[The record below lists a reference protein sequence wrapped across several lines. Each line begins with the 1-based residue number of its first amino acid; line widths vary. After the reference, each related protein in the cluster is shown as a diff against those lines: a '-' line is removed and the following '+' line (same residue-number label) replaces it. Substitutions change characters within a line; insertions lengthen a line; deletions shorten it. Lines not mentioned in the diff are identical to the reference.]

1 MVSHIPCYVCL
12 IFFSISHLV
21 STLAESDNYI
31 IHMDV
36 SEKPKDFGSHQEW
49 YLSTLTSAL
58 ETSKLSTTNSFS
70 TSTSK
75 LFYSYTHVI
84 DGFAAS
90 LSLSELEALKS
101 SPGFVSSIKDLPVKV
116 DTTHSPDFLGLSGN
130 SGLWPVTDYGQD
142 VIIGVVDTGIWPESE
157 SYNDKGMSEVP
168 SRWKGQCEFGTKFN
182 TSFCNKKLIGAR
194 FFNKGLIAK
203 YPNVTNTIK
212 NSTRDTIG
220 HGTHTSS
227 TAAGNYVQGASYF
240 GYATGTARGIAPKAR
255 VAMYKALWDEGS
267 YSSDI
272 MAAIDQ
278 AILDGVDVI
287 SLSLGRDDV
296 PLHTDPIAIATFGA
310 LKKGVFVSTSAGN
323 RGPLLGTLHNG
334 IPWVLTVAA
343 GTMDRDYNGV
353 VTLGNGVQLLG
364 SSLYIGKWNS
374 SSNKIPIVFFDAC
387 DNLKALQKVG
397 YKIVVCQDKKGSL
410 SNQVRNAYDA
420 KVVAAVFITNVTDL
434 KSYIRTSSPTIF
446 LNMKNGETVK
456 DYIKTSKS
464 NPKASLEFKKT
475 TLGIKPSP
483 RVSSYSSKGPSISCP
498 FVLKPDIMAPG
509 SLVLASWP
517 PKIPVAKEGSSFL
530 YSEFALLSG
539 TSMSCPQAAGVAA
552 LLKSAHPDWSPAAI
566 RSAMMTTSDAFDNTL
581 NPITDLG
588 DNNHPASPFAFG
600 AGHINPNKALDPGLI
615 YDVNAQDYVNV
626 LCGLKYT
633 NQQIQ
638 IITKSASNNCS
649 NTSLDLNYPSFVAF
663 FNAKGSNSS
672 FKSVR
677 EFHRTVT
684 NVGEGQSTYVASV
697 TPIKE
702 IKVSVTP
709 EKLVFKNK
717 NEKQSFKLSIEGP
730 QKLKEELVFGYLR
743 WVDSAS
749 KRVVSSPIV
758 ATSYSSELVS

>member
-1 MVSHIPCYVCL
+1 
-12 IFFSISHLV
+12 
-21 STLAESDNYI
+21 
-31 IHMDV
+31 MDV

-58 ETSKLSTTNSFS
+58 ETSKLSTTNTFS

-75 LFYSYTHVI
+75 LIYSYTHVI

-90 LSLSELEALKS
+90 LSLAELEALKS
-101 SPGFVSSIKDLPVKV
+101 SPGFVSSIKDLPVKA

-168 SRWKGQCEFGTKFN
+168 SRWKGKCEFDTKFN

-212 NSTRDTIG
+212 NSTRDTEG

-255 VAMYKALWDEGS
+255 VAMYKALWDEGA

-287 SLSLGRDDV
+287 SISLGIDGV
-296 PLHTDPIAIATFGA
+296 PLHSDPIAIATFGA

-323 RGPLLGTLHNG
+323 QGPLLETLHNG

-364 SSLYIGKWNS
+364 SSLYIGKWKS

-410 SNQVRNAYDA
+410 SDQVQNAYDA

-434 KSYIRTSSPTIF
+434 EFYIQTSSPAIF

-464 NPKASLEFKKT
+464 NPKASLVFKKT
-475 TLGIKPSP
+475 TLGTKPSP

-517 PKIPVAKEGSSFL
+517 PKIPVANEGGSFL
-530 YSEFALLSG
+530 YSKFNLLSG

-566 RSAMMTTSDAFDNTL
+566 RSAMLTTSDAFDNTL

-588 DNNHPASPFAFG
+588 DDNHPASPFAFG

-626 LCGLKYT
+626 LCGLEYT

-649 NTSLDLNYPSFVAF
+649 NKSLDLNYPSFVAF

-684 NVGEGQSTYVASV
+684 NVGEGQSTYVASM

-749 KRVVSSPIV
+749 KPVVSSPIV
-758 ATSYSSELVS
+758 ATSYSSKFVS

>member
-1 MVSHIPCYVCL
+1 
-12 IFFSISHLV
+12 
-21 STLAESDNYI
+21 
-31 IHMDV
+31 MDV

-58 ETSKLSTTNSFS
+58 ETSKLSTTNTFS

-75 LFYSYTHVI
+75 LIYSYTHVI

-90 LSLSELEALKS
+90 LSLAELEALKS
-101 SPGFVSSIKDLPVKV
+101 SPGFVSSIKDLPVKA
-116 DTTHSPDFLGLSGN
+116 DTTHSPDFLGLSSN
-130 SGLWPVTDYGQD
+130 LGLWPVTNYGQD

-203 YPNVTNTIK
+203 DPNVTNTIN
-212 NSTRDTIG
+212 NSTRDTDG

-255 VAMYKALWDEGS
+255 VAMYKALWDEGLF
-267 YSSDI
+267 SSDI

-287 SLSLGRDDV
+287 SISLGIDGV
-296 PLHTDPIAIATFGA
+296 PLHSDPIAIATFGA

-323 RGPLLGTLHNG
+323 QGPLLETLHNG

-410 SNQVRNAYDA
+410 SDQVQNAYDA
-420 KVVAAVFITNVTDL
+420 KVVAAVFISDVTDL
-434 KSYIRTSSPTIF
+434 EFYIQTSSPAIF

-464 NPKASLEFKKT
+464 NPKASLVFKKT
-475 TLGIKPSP
+475 TLGTKPSP

-517 PKIPVAKEGSSFL
+517 PKIPVANEGGSFL
-530 YSEFALLSG
+530 YSKFNLLSG
-539 TSMSCPQAAGVAA
+539 TSMSCPHAAGVAA

-566 RSAMMTTSDAFDNTL
+566 RSAMMTTSDAIDNTL

-588 DNNHPASPFAFG
+588 DDNHPASPFAFG

-626 LCGLKYT
+626 LCGLEYT

-649 NTSLDLNYPSFVAF
+649 NKSLDLNYPSFVAF

-672 FKSVR
+672 FISVR

-702 IKVSVTP
+702 IKVRVTP

-730 QKLKEELVFGYLR
+730 QKLKEESVFGYLR
-743 WVDSAS
+743 WVESAS
-749 KRVVSSPIV
+749 KRMVSSPIV
-758 ATSYSSELVS
+758 ATHYSSEFVS

>member
-1 MVSHIPCYVCL
+1 MVSHIPYYVCL
-12 IFFSISHLV
+12 TFFSISHLV
-21 STLAESDNYI
+21 STLAESNNYI

-75 LFYSYTHVI
+75 LLYSDTHVI

-182 TSFCNKKLIGAR
+182 TSFCNKKIIGAR

-287 SLSLGRDDV
+287 SLSLGRNDV
-296 PLHTDPIAIATFGA
+296 PLHTDPIAIAAFGA

-374 SSNKIPIVFFDAC
+374 SSNKIPIVFFDA
-387 DNLKALQKVG
+387 L
-397 YKIVVCQDKKGSL
+397 
-410 SNQVRNAYDA
+410 
-420 KVVAAVFITNVTDL
+420 VAAVFITNVTDL
-434 KSYIRTSSPTIF
+434 EFYIRTPFPTIY

-483 RVSSYSSKGPSISCP
+483 RVSSYSSKGPSISCS

-517 PKIPVAKEGSSFL
+517 PKIPVAREGSSFL
-530 YSEFALLSG
+530 YSKFRLLSG
-539 TSMSCPQAAGVAA
+539 TSMSCPHVAGVAA
-552 LLKSAHPDWSPAAI
+552 LLKSAHPGWSPAAI

-588 DNNHPASPFAFG
+588 DDDHPASPFAFG
-600 AGHINPNKALDPGLI
+600 AGHINPSMALDPGLI

-649 NTSLDLNYPSFVAF
+649 NKSLDLNYPSFVAF

-672 FKSVR
+672 FKSVQ

-758 ATSYSSELVS
+758 ATSYSSKFVS

>member
-1 MVSHIPCYVCL
+1 MVSHIPYYVCL
-12 IFFSISHLV
+12 TFFSISHLV

-31 IHMDV
+31 IHMVV

-75 LFYSYTHVI
+75 LFYSDTHVI

-287 SLSLGRDDV
+287 SLSLGRNDV
-296 PLHTDPIAIATFGA
+296 PLHTDPIAIAAFGA

-374 SSNKIPIVFFDAC
+374 SSNKIPIVFFDA
-387 DNLKALQKVG
+387 L
-397 YKIVVCQDKKGSL
+397 
-410 SNQVRNAYDA
+410 
-420 KVVAAVFITNVTDL
+420 VAAVFITNVTDL
-434 KSYIRTSSPTIF
+434 EFYIRTPFPTIY

-483 RVSSYSSKGPSISCP
+483 RVSSYSSKGPSISCS

-517 PKIPVAKEGSSFL
+517 PKIPVAREGSSFL
-530 YSEFALLSG
+530 YSKFRLLSG
-539 TSMSCPQAAGVAA
+539 TSMSCPHVAGVAA
-552 LLKSAHPDWSPAAI
+552 LLKSAHPGWSPAAI
-566 RSAMMTTSDAFDNTL
+566 RSAMMTTLDAFDNTL

-588 DNNHPASPFAFG
+588 DDDHPASPFAFG
-600 AGHINPNKALDPGLI
+600 AGHINPSMALHPGLI

-649 NTSLDLNYPSFVAF
+649 NKSLDLNYPSFVAF

-672 FKSVR
+672 FKSVQ

-684 NVGEGQSTYVASV
+684 NVGEGQSTYVTSV

-758 ATSYSSELVS
+758 ATSYSSKFVS

>member
-1 MVSHIPCYVCL
+1 MVSHIPYYVCL
-12 IFFSISHLV
+12 TFFSISHLV

-31 IHMDV
+31 IHMVV

-75 LFYSYTHVI
+75 LFYSDTHVI

-287 SLSLGRDDV
+287 SLSLGRNDV
-296 PLHTDPIAIATFGA
+296 PLHTDPIAIAAFGA

-374 SSNKIPIVFFDAC
+374 SSNKIPIVFFDA
-387 DNLKALQKVG
+387 L
-397 YKIVVCQDKKGSL
+397 
-410 SNQVRNAYDA
+410 
-420 KVVAAVFITNVTDL
+420 VAAVFITNVTDL
-434 KSYIRTSSPTIF
+434 EFYIRTPFPTIY

-483 RVSSYSSKGPSISCP
+483 RVSSYSSKGPSISCS
-498 FVLKPDIMAPG
+498 FVLKPDIMAP
-509 SLVLASWP
+509 
-517 PKIPVAKEGSSFL
+517 VAREGSSFL
-530 YSEFALLSG
+530 YSKFRLLSG
-539 TSMSCPQAAGVAA
+539 TSMSCPHVAGVAA
-552 LLKSAHPDWSPAAI
+552 LLKSAHPGWSPAAI
-566 RSAMMTTSDAFDNTL
+566 RSAMMTTLDAFDNTL

-588 DNNHPASPFAFG
+588 DDDHPASPFAFG
-600 AGHINPNKALDPGLI
+600 AGHINPSMALHPGLI

-649 NTSLDLNYPSFVAF
+649 NKSLDLNYPSFVAF

-672 FKSVR
+672 FKSVQ

-758 ATSYSSELVS
+758 ATSYSSKFVS

>member
-1 MVSHIPCYVCL
+1 
-12 IFFSISHLV
+12 
-21 STLAESDNYI
+21 
-31 IHMDV
+31 MDV

-58 ETSKLSTTNSFS
+58 ETSKLSTTNTFS

-75 LFYSYTHVI
+75 LIYSYTHVI

-101 SPGFVSSIKDLPVKV
+101 SPGFVSSIKDLPVKA
-116 DTTHSPDFLGLSGN
+116 DTTHSPDFLGLSSN
-130 SGLWPVTDYGQD
+130 SGLWPVTNYGQD
-142 VIIGVVDTGIWPESE
+142 AIIGVVDTGIWPESE

-203 YPNVTNTIK
+203 DPNATKTIN
-212 NSTRDTIG
+212 NSTRDTDG

-227 TAAGNYVQGASYF
+227 TAAGNYVQGASFF

-287 SLSLGRDDV
+287 SISLGIDDV

-323 RGPLLGTLHNG
+323 QGPLLGTLHNG

-374 SSNKIPIVFFDAC
+374 SSNKTPIVFFDAC

-410 SNQVRNAYDA
+410 SDQVQNVDDA

-434 KSYIRTSSPTIF
+434 EFYIQNSYPAIF

-464 NPKASLEFKKT
+464 NPKASLVFKKT
-475 TLGIKPSP
+475 TLGTKPSP

-517 PKIPVAKEGSSFL
+517 PKIPVASDGSSSL
-530 YSEFALLSG
+530 YSKFNLLSG

-581 NPITDLG
+581 KPITDLG
-588 DNNHPASPFAFG
+588 DDNHPASPFAFG

-649 NTSLDLNYPSFVAF
+649 NKSLDLNYPSFVAF
-663 FNAKGSNSS
+663 FNAKASKSS

-677 EFHRTVT
+677 EFQRTVT

-730 QKLKEELVFGYLR
+730 QRLKEELVFGYLR

-749 KRVVSSPIV
+749 KRMVSSPIV
-758 ATSYSSELVS
+758 ATRYTSEFVS

>member
-1 MVSHIPCYVCL
+1 
-12 IFFSISHLV
+12 
-21 STLAESDNYI
+21 
-31 IHMDV
+31 MDV
-36 SEKPKDFGSHQEW
+36 SEKPKDFGSHHEW

-58 ETSKLSTTNSFS
+58 ETSKLSTTNTFS
-70 TSTSK
+70 TATSK
-75 LFYSYTHVI
+75 LIYSYTHVI

-101 SPGFVSSIKDLPVKV
+101 SPGFVSSIKDLPVKA
-116 DTTHSPDFLGLSGN
+116 DTTHSPDFLGLSSN
-130 SGLWPVTDYGQD
+130 SGLWPVTNYGQD

-203 YPNVTNTIK
+203 DPNATKTIN
-212 NSTRDTIG
+212 NSTRDTDG

-227 TAAGNYVQGASYF
+227 TAAGNYVQGASFF

-287 SLSLGRDDV
+287 SISLGIDGV

-323 RGPLLGTLHNG
+323 QGPLLGTLHNG

-387 DNLKALQKVG
+387 DNLKTLQKVG

-410 SNQVRNAYDA
+410 SDQVQNVDDA

-434 KSYIRTSSPTIF
+434 EFYIQNSYPAIF

-464 NPKASLEFKKT
+464 NPKASLVFKKT
-475 TLGIKPSP
+475 TLGTKPSP
-483 RVSSYSSKGPSISCP
+483 RVSSYSAKGPSISCP

-517 PKIPVAKEGSSFL
+517 PKIPVASDGSSSL
-530 YSEFALLSG
+530 YSKFNLLSG

-581 NPITDLG
+581 KPITDLG
-588 DNNHPASPFAFG
+588 DDNHPASPFAFG
-600 AGHINPNKALDPGLI
+600 AGHINPNNALDPGLI

-633 NQQIQ
+633 NRQIQ

-649 NTSLDLNYPSFVAF
+649 NKSLDLNYPSFVAF
-663 FNAKGSNSS
+663 FNAKASKSS

-730 QKLKEELVFGYLR
+730 QRLKEESVFGYLR

-749 KRVVSSPIV
+749 KRMVSSPIV
-758 ATSYSSELVS
+758 ATRYSSEFVP

>member
-1 MVSHIPCYVCL
+1 
-12 IFFSISHLV
+12 
-21 STLAESDNYI
+21 
-31 IHMDV
+31 MDV

-58 ETSKLSTTNSFS
+58 ETSKLSTTNTFS

-75 LFYSYTHVI
+75 LIYSYTHVI

-101 SPGFVSSIKDLPVKV
+101 SPGFVSSIKDLPVKA
-116 DTTHSPDFLGLSGN
+116 DTTHSPDFLGLSSN
-130 SGLWPVTDYGQD
+130 SGLWPLTNYGQD

-168 SRWKGQCEFGTKFN
+168 SRWKGQCEFGTFN

-203 YPNVTNTIK
+203 DPNATKTIN
-212 NSTRDTIG
+212 NSTRDTDG

-227 TAAGNYVQGASYF
+227 TAAGNYVQGASFF

-287 SLSLGRDDV
+287 SISLGIDGV

-323 RGPLLGTLHNG
+323 QGPLLGTLHNG

-387 DNLKALQKVG
+387 DNLKTLQKVG

-410 SNQVRNAYDA
+410 SDQVQNVDDA

-434 KSYIRTSSPTIF
+434 EFYIQSSYPAIF

-464 NPKASLEFKKT
+464 NPKASLVFKKT
-475 TLGIKPSP
+475 TLGTKPSP

-517 PKIPVAKEGSSFL
+517 PKIPVASDGSSSL
-530 YSEFALLSG
+530 YSKFNLLSG

-581 NPITDLG
+581 KPITDLG
-588 DNNHPASPFAFG
+588 DDNHPASPFAFG

-615 YDVNAQDYVNV
+615 YDVDAQDYVNV

-649 NTSLDLNYPSFVAF
+649 NKSLDLNYPSFVAF
-663 FNAKGSNSS
+663 FNAKASKSS

-677 EFHRTVT
+677 EFQRTVT

-702 IKVSVTP
+702 INVSVTP

-730 QKLKEELVFGYLR
+730 ERLKEESVFGYLR

-749 KRVVSSPIV
+749 KRMVSSPIV
-758 ATSYSSELVS
+758 ATRYTSEFVP

>member
-1 MVSHIPCYVCL
+1 
-12 IFFSISHLV
+12 
-21 STLAESDNYI
+21 
-31 IHMDV
+31 MDV

-58 ETSKLSTTNSFS
+58 ETSKLSTTNTFS

-75 LFYSYTHVI
+75 LIYSYTHVI

-101 SPGFVSSIKDLPVKV
+101 SPGFVSSIKDLPVKA
-116 DTTHSPDFLGLSGN
+116 DTTHSPDFLGLSSD
-130 SGLWPVTDYGQD
+130 SGLWPVTNYGQD

-168 SRWKGQCEFGTKFN
+168 SRWKGQCEFGTFN

-203 YPNVTNTIK
+203 DPNATKTIN
-212 NSTRDTIG
+212 NSTRDTDG

-227 TAAGNYVQGASYF
+227 TAAGNYVQGASFF

-287 SLSLGRDDV
+287 SISLGIDGV

-323 RGPLLGTLHNG
+323 QGPLLGTLHNG

-387 DNLKALQKVG
+387 DNLKTLQKVG

-410 SNQVRNAYDA
+410 SDQVQNVDDA

-434 KSYIRTSSPTIF
+434 EFYIQSSYPAIF

-464 NPKASLEFKKT
+464 NPKASLVFKKT
-475 TLGIKPSP
+475 TLGTKPSP

-517 PKIPVAKEGSSFL
+517 PKIPVASDGSSSL
-530 YSEFALLSG
+530 YSKFNLLSG

-581 NPITDLG
+581 KPITDLG
-588 DNNHPASPFAFG
+588 DDNHPASPFAFG

-649 NTSLDLNYPSFVAF
+649 NKSLDLNYPSFVAF
-663 FNAKGSNSS
+663 FNAKASKSS

-677 EFHRTVT
+677 EFQRTVT

-702 IKVSVTP
+702 INVSVTP

-730 QKLKEELVFGYLR
+730 ERLKEESVFGYLR

-749 KRVVSSPIV
+749 KRMVSCPIV
-758 ATSYSSELVS
+758 ATRYTSEFVP